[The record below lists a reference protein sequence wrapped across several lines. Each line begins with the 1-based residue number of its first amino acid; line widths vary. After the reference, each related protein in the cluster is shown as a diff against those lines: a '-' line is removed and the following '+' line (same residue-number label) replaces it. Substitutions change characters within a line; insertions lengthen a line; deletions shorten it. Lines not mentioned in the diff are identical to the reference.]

1 MPDQEGELLMARSS
15 PLLGVT
21 GATGRLG
28 GRVARRLAAV
38 GAAQRLLVRDPSRA
52 PQLPGSVPARAPF
65 ADLGAVRAALEG
77 VPTVLMVSASE
88 TPDRVDQHISFIDA
102 AIAAGVEHLVYIS
115 FYGASPTCTFTLARD
130 HYATEE
136 HIRASG
142 LRFTFLRDNLYADFL
157 PAMAGDEGVI
167 RGPAAGGRA
176 AAVAQDDIADAAVTV
191 LRDPEQHTGIT
202 YSLTGPQALSLDDV
216 AATLSAEW
224 GRPVRYERETV
235 EEAYASRARY
245 GAPRW
250 QVDAWVSTYVAI
262 ANGEFAGVTDDIPRL
277 TGHPATSLAE
287 LLRHGRGAYHP

>member
-1 MPDQEGELLMARSS
+1 
-15 PLLGVT
+15 
-21 GATGRLG
+21 
-28 GRVARRLAAV
+28 
-38 GAAQRLLVRDPSRA
+38 
-52 PQLPGSVPARAPF
+52 
-65 ADLGAVRAALEG
+65 
-77 VPTVLMVSASE
+77 
-88 TPDRVDQHISFIDA
+88 
-102 AIAAGVEHLVYIS
+102 
-115 FYGASPTCTFTLARD
+115 
-130 HYATEE
+130 
-136 HIRASG
+136 
-142 LRFTFLRDNLYADFL
+142 
-157 PAMAGDEGVI
+157 
-167 RGPAAGGRA
+167 
-176 AAVAQDDIADAAVTV
+176 VTV

-235 EEAYASRARY
+235 EEAYASHARY